1 MHKKIAV
8 LCALLACFALCGIR
22 VPFAIAGAPDDP
34 SKQLPVID
42 GGAGPCSL
50 ELTVNGPDGK
60 PVYAAKVKVHI
71 TYGFGGFHKLDLEAG
86 TNVDGKLKFTGLP
99 DRVHWPP
106 LEFHATKDDMEG
118 TATYDPMGECQG
130 KHDLTLAKNT
140 PHAQ

>member
-8 LCALLACFALCGIR
+8 LCALPACFALWGIR
-22 VPFAIAGAPDDP
+22 VPFAIAAAPDDP
-34 SKQLPVID
+34 SQQLPVID

-99 DRVHWPP
+99 DRVHRPP
-106 LEFHATKDDMEG
+106 LEFHASKDDIQGM
-118 TATYDPMGECQG
+118 ATYDPATECQG
-130 KHDLTLAKNT
+130 KHEITITKST
-140 PHAQ
+140 PQAP